1 MSKVKIAVLESQV
14 NRLLEKQKELTER
27 VRANEKV
34 VAAIGLLGSV
44 VIAILGT
51 GIFQK
56 AEACSPPLDGSEFTC
71 PPHDGVVDDVFKKS
85 SFEDNISE
93 EEPDYVRYWNTN
105 RKVILLDSRE
115 DKPVVIMETYQHIMN
130 AMRDW
135 KMEQERTPAEES
147 INNALAEMEYEYGS
161 DGSTESEELLQLPS
175 DRDQSGF
182 RW

>member
-1 MSKVKIAVLESQV
+1 MDAHIAVLHTKV
-14 NRLLEKQKELTER
+14 DALLEKQKELTAR

-34 VAAIGLLGSV
+34 VAAVTLLGTV
-44 VIAILGT
+44 VLAVIGAGY
-51 GIFQK
+51 FAPE

-71 PPHDGVVDDVFKKS
+71 PSHDGVVDDVFKKS

-115 DKPVVIMETYQHIMN
+115 DKPLVIMETYQHIMN

-135 KMEQERTPAEES
+135 KMEQERTTAEDS